1 MSELHATSM
10 SGQRETEGTT
20 GSAAE
25 ECRRLAELLDLDV
38 VGIRT
43 PDGLRSASWRA
54 PTGPEQPA
62 DLDVVTAGIVESWI
76 GERLD
81 DGSIVYGHLTP
92 GSSPRAATVL
102 RAVGPSLVQSLNR
115 DAVSPGEADA
125 EVGAAPVR
133 RAIAAARAVLENADA
148 SVPDLLFSFRESLGA
163 DEVFH
168 LLDRGGD
175 VEVTSS
181 PASERLRRVPREIRA
196 KVQELPPGRAFEEAT
211 ARQLAVVLGAKTP
224 FVAAAFCLEGD
235 RTEALLVGW
244 AEDPN
249 ISPAAMNLVAAVAGA
264 ARAALGTRKR
274 AVDALFTKER
284 NRLAYEIHDG
294 VTQAVTTS
302 VLELEALT
310 HKIERDPREAIETL
324 AVSKTEIRKALSEL
338 RGILFELS
346 RDKSAEPVAD
356 DPLVKY
362 VQDVVRRWRLP
373 ARVTVKGDLHHVPK
387 PLLGAAY
394 VVIREA
400 LANAA
405 KHAGARNVTVWV
417 GSAQDELTVEVAD
430 TGRGFNTGRPRT
442 DRDGRHFGLEMME
455 RRVAEAGGSLE
466 VDSAPGRGTRIT
478 ARLPI
483 EQGNGDG

>member
-1 MSELHATSM
+1 VSEPRATRMSE
-10 SGQRETEGTT
+10 TERALGPVT
-20 GSAAE
+20 E
-25 ECRRLAELLDLDV
+25 ECRRLADLLDLDV
-38 VGIRT
+38 VGIR
-43 PDGLRSASWRA
+43 GLGPQGTVRASWRT
-54 PTGPEQPA
+54 PQGPDDPE
-62 DLDVVTAGIVESWI
+62 DLDVVAAGLTEGWI

-81 DGSIVYGHLTP
+81 DGAIVYAHLTA

-102 RAVGPSLVQSLNR
+102 RAVGPSLSQTLAGN
-115 DAVSPGEADA
+115 AASPAEAEADA
-125 EVGAAPVR
+125 PALAPVR
-133 RAIAAARAVLENADA
+133 KAVAATRTVLENEDA
-148 SVPDLLFSFRESLGA
+148 TVAHLLFAFREALGA

-168 LLDRGGD
+168 LIERDGD
-175 VEVTSS
+175 LEVTSS
-181 PASERLRRVPREIRA
+181 PASDRLRRIPREIRA
-196 KVQELPPGRAFEEAT
+196 KVKELPPGTAFEEAT
-211 ARQLAVVLGAKTP
+211 ARQLAVVLGARTP
-224 FVAAAFCLEGD
+224 FVWAAFCRD
-235 RTEALLVGW
+235 RDQAEALLVGW
-244 AEDPN
+244 SEDPE
-249 ISPAAMNLVAAVAGA
+249 ITPAAMTLVAAVAGTG
-264 ARAALGTRKR
+264 RAALESRRR
-274 AVDALFTKER
+274 AVEALFTRER

-310 HKIERDPREAIETL
+310 HKIERDPKEAIETV
-324 AVSKTEIRKALSEL
+324 AMSKTEIRKALSEL

-346 RDKSAEPVAD
+346 RDKSSEPVEE
-356 DPLVKY
+356 DPLLKY

-405 KHAGARNVTVWV
+405 KHAAARNVTVWV
-417 GSAQDELTVEVAD
+417 GSTEDELVVEVAD

-455 RRVAEAGGSLE
+455 RRVAETGGSLE

>member
-1 MSELHATSM
+1 M
-10 SGQRETEGTT
+10 
-20 GSAAE
+20 
-25 ECRRLAELLDLDV
+25 
-38 VGIRT
+38 
-43 PDGLRSASWRA
+43 
-54 PTGPEQPA
+54 
-62 DLDVVTAGIVESWI
+62 
-76 GERLD
+76 
-81 DGSIVYGHLTP
+81 
-92 GSSPRAATVL
+92 
-102 RAVGPSLVQSLNR
+102 
-115 DAVSPGEADA
+115 
-125 EVGAAPVR
+125 
-133 RAIAAARAVLENADA
+133 
-148 SVPDLLFSFRESLGA
+148 
-163 DEVFH
+163 
-168 LLDRGGD
+168 
-175 VEVTSS
+175 
-181 PASERLRRVPREIRA
+181 
-196 KVQELPPGRAFEEAT
+196 
-211 ARQLAVVLGAKTP
+211 VLGAKTP
-224 FVAAAFCLEGD
+224 FVAAAFCLERD
-235 RTEALLVGW
+235 RNEALLIGW
-244 AEDPN
+244 SDDPA
-249 ISPAAMNLVAAVAGA
+249 ISPAAMTLVAAVAGA
-264 ARAALGTRKR
+264 GRAALETRKR

-310 HKIERDPREAIETL
+310 HKIERDPREAIQTL

-346 RDKSAEPVAD
+346 RDKSSEPIED

-362 VQDVVRRWRLP
+362 VQDVVKRWRLP

-405 KHAGARNVTVWV
+405 KHAGARNVSVWV
-417 GSAQDELTVEVAD
+417 GSSEDELTVEVAD

-442 DRDGRHFGLEMME
+442 DREGRHFGLEMME